1 MRGLYVEQ
9 QSIGSSLRTRLAV
22 YRLYVEDCFYVYL
35 SLSTS
40 IQHQPFFSFLFWF
53 NSRKCVLTFMYFL
66 RYFLYPLAEP
76 HSTSLRSDSI
86 TPIKEIIFPVW
97 MEDTGWTCYT
107 AAEKYI
113 GPCVKFT
120 LPCWRL
126 LNPKAYIITKLFG
139 YLVFCLPSLYICKNL
154 RYYNI
159 QNIC

>member
-107 AAEKYI
+107 AAEKYRPVCKI
-113 GPCVKFT
+113 HSA
-120 LPCWRL
+120 L
-126 LNPKAYIITKLFG
+126 LEAVEPQGL
-139 YLVFCLPSLYICKNL
+139 
-154 RYYNI
+154 YYNQTLWI
-159 QNIC
+159 FGFLFAKPIHM